1 MTNEIIFDDKL
12 KEECGVF
19 GVYKTA
25 SSTADYVYYG
35 LHALQHR
42 GQESAGIAAND
53 NGVITQ
59 IKGMGLVGDV
69 FKPVSYTHLVSALSY
84 RPMRFKSLA
93 ASSLAC
99 CFVLS
104 FRFTGAS
111 MRFSIIER

>member
-69 FKPVSYTHLVSALSY
+69 FKPVSYTHLVIKDFPTPPLPLTMPITFLIFDFS
-84 RPMRFKSLA
+84 FA
-93 ASSLAC
+93 A
-99 CFVLS
+99 
-104 FRFTGAS
+104 T
-111 MRFSIIER
+111 